1 MPEQLKKI
9 ASLLREKAAAAEADK
24 QVKCAQ
30 LVQAA
35 VGLEFLKQK
44 IGL

>member
-1 MPEQLKKI
+1 MHEQLKHI
-9 ASLLREKAAAAEADK
+9 AAMLREKAAAVDAEK

-35 VGLEFLKQK
+35 VGLDYLRKK
-44 IGL
+44 IGR